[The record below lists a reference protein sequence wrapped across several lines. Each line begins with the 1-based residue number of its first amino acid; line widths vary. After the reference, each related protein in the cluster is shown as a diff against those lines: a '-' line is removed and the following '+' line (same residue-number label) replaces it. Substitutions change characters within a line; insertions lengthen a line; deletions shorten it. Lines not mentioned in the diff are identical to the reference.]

1 MRTDGRGSGIGR
13 GLRTEQLEKETAKVV
28 AAAFRA
34 IKLGRVRG
42 GSKSI
47 AALVGETED
56 DVHAIASL

>member
-1 MRTDGRGSGIGR
+1 M
-13 GLRTEQLEKETAKVV
+13 EKETAKVV

-34 IKLGRVRG
+34 IKLGRVRM